1 MEESTN
7 QEGKGRSVLLTGAT
21 GFVGR
26 AAYPALAAAGWK
38 VRCSTRDAAAASSRW
53 PGRDWVTADVGDR
66 DSVARALE
74 WAREVTSDRK
84 RVNLF
89 SVP

>member
-1 MEESTN
+1 MIETRGAQPPPPLRERTKLGSLMSNASKPLGNVTRRYRRASLS
-7 QEGKGRSVLLTGAT
+7 GLCMLSVTFMSLGM
-21 GFVGR
+21 
-26 AAYPALAAAGWK
+26 P
-38 VRCSTRDAAAASSRW
+38 
-53 PGRDWVTADVGDR
+53 
-66 DSVARALE
+66 SVARALE

>member
-1 MEESTN
+1 MSL
-7 QEGKGRSVLLTGAT
+7 GM
-21 GFVGR
+21 
-26 AAYPALAAAGWK
+26 P
-38 VRCSTRDAAAASSRW
+38 
-53 PGRDWVTADVGDR
+53 
-66 DSVARALE
+66 SVARALE